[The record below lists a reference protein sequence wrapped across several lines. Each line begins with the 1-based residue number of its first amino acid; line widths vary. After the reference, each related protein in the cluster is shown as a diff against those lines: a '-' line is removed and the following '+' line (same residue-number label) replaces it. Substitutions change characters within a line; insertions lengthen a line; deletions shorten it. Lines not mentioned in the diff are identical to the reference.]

1 MNSLPE
7 SFRHSYGLI
16 CLMRTLVIWF
26 FILLCKCFV
35 HNSLCFFTC
44 SISVF
49 QSLTFIEYVLFS
61 RCKGRARGK
70 NKECSIYAGG
80 KRRRRKDTGK
90 GGEKGERRVKD
101 RPWQKAQLL
110 ENWPHPRAC
119 EQHAPLTK
127 VQEGWRVNSGSPNR
141 TVPLILIPFHWIL
154 GAVWSC
160 SPKCLSVSP
169 FPHLSLPTFPIAV
182 SISLR
187 FVYVNVYF
195 SAHMYVHHMWEVS
208 SEIRWGHWMSF
219 HVLGTEPKSSAGA
232 VSAVNYWGMSPV
244 LKSLLNDY
252 NILPR

>member
-35 HNSLCFFTC
+35 YNSLCFFTC

-49 QSLTFIEYVLFS
+49 HSLTFIEYVCFHDAKEGLGGRTRSVLFMEGS
-61 RCKGRARGK
+61 KEEEERHRQRG
-70 NKECSIYAGG
+70 E
-80 KRRRRKDTGK
+80 R
-90 GGEKGERRVKD
+90 GERRWED

-127 VQEGWRVNSGSPNR
+127 VQEGWRVNSGSPSR
-141 TVPLILIPFHWIL
+141 TVPLILIPIHWIL

-160 SPKCLSVSP
+160 SPKCLSVCP
-169 FPHLSLPTFPIAV
+169 TPDLSLPTLPISA
-182 SISLR
+182 SIPLR
-187 FVYVNVYF
+187 F
-195 SAHMYVHHMWEVS
+195 
-208 SEIRWGHWMSF
+208 I
-219 HVLGTEPKSSAGA
+219 
-232 VSAVNYWGMSPV
+232 
-244 LKSLLNDY
+244 
-252 NILPR
+252 